1 MFNRLRS
8 LLAAAIATALAA
20 TLPLV
25 APAQTR
31 KPVPRPVGRS
41 VAKPAPR
48 PALKPAPKPAAPPPR
63 AAPVPAPVRSVQ
75 APAPAPVPAP
85 APAPRAAAGAGGPFG
100 VGTHALNLGIGLGSR
115 YGYGSGLLGGGS
127 SSVSPALSLS
137 YEQGILALGPGV
149 LGVGVFA
156 GYQGAS
162 YDLGGGDKWK
172 YTDLMVTL
180 RGAFHYPVTP
190 EFDAYGGLGLGVRR
204 LGSAWSGPAGSLFQG
219 AGDVSS
225 TDLTTGLFVGGRYFF
240 TERLGAFAEL
250 GYDQTYLKAGLT
262 ARF

>member
-1 MFNRLRS
+1 MSNRLRS
-8 LLAAAIATALAA
+8 LLAAAIATALVA

-31 KPVPRPVGRS
+31 KPVPRSVGRS

-48 PALKPAPKPAAPPPR
+48 PAPKPALKPAAPPR
-63 AAPVPAPVRSVQ
+63 VAAVLAPVRSVPV
-75 APAPAPVPAP
+75 PAPAP
-85 APAPRAAAGAGGPFG
+85 APAPRAAAGADGPFG

-115 YGYGSGLLGGGS
+115 YGYGNGLLGGGS

-190 EFDAYGGLGLGVRR
+190 KFDAYGGLGLGVRR